1 MSIRTF
7 ALAAVAAT
15 GLVTALPTS
24 QAQAA
29 YFPWGPLAA
38 GVAIGATTAVIASS
52 AARAAPAPVYGGD
65 CYRVRRWV
73 ETPYGMVRRSMV
85 VCD

>member
-7 ALAAVAAT
+7 ALAAVAAA
-15 GLVTALPTS
+15 GLVAALPTS

-52 AARAAPAPVYGGD
+52 AARAAPVYGGD
-65 CYRVRRWV
+65 CYRVRRSV
-73 ETPYGMVRRSMV
+73 V
-85 VCD
+85 VCE